1 MVDTASDQESNR
13 IRQISV
19 FLPNLLGSLL
29 GVERSLETANIKVC
43 GLTIMDAI
51 DHAVV
56 RMIVDQPTLAKEVL
70 VNAGYGVI
78 DTELLGVLVPDG
90 GIRKVLTALL
100 RAELNINYAYALFA
114 GTDGRP
120 ALAVNVE
127 QIDGAARIL
136 VRAGMALLNQDDLM

>member
-1 MVDTASDQESNR
+1 MVDTAHDQESNR
-13 IRQISV
+13 IRQLSV

-29 GVERSLETANIKVC
+29 GVERSLESANIKVC
-43 GLTIMDAI
+43 GLTIMDSI

-56 RMIVDQPTLAKEVL
+56 RLIVDQPTLAKEVL
-70 VNAGYGVI
+70 INAGYGVL
-78 DTELLGVLVPDG
+78 DADLLGVLVPDG
-90 GIRKVLTALL
+90 GIRKVLTSLL

-127 QIDGAARIL
+127 QPEAASQAL
-136 VRAGMALLNQDDLM
+136 VRHGMNLLNQDDLM